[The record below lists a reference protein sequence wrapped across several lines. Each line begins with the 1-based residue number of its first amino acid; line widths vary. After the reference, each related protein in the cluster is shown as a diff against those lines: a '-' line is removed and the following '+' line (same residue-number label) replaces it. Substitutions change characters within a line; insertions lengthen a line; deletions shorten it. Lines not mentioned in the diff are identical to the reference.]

1 MELNQ
6 ELRPAKHAAKHVHD
20 IVQISIT
27 GCWKKKSDFSD
38 ELHCLLWNCEVVD
51 TRDMATESRECE
63 AVAINQTET
72 SPEETQKLQTS
83 SCPCPQEKPKAKR
96 VGSKVEL

>member
-6 ELRPAKHAAKHVHD
+6 ELRRKTRRKTCTCAVLNWW
-20 IVQISIT
+20 IISIT

-83 SCPCPQEKPKAKR
+83 SCPCPQEKPKREAR
-96 VGSKVEL
+96 RL